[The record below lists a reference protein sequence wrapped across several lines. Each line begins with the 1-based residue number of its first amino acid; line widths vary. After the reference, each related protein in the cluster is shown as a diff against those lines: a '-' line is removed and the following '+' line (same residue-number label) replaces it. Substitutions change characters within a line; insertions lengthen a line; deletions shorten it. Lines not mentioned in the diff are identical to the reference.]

1 MTPQDMLAITPPT
14 PARNLAAL
22 EKFLS
27 PLTVFDNNLAAAKRY
42 GELREFD
49 CVPGLRLENWA

>member
-1 MTPQDMLAITPPT
+1 MLAIAPPT